1 MSIYTKDALFTA
13 ILSNDTEQIERLR
26 SQGAVLSDEVK
37 SVLSINRLS
46 ALHSKEALWAITFD
60 FQCAVRP
67 MSAEDFIGTVRTL
80 REETGETLFFFP
92 AMWTDIKR
100 IMFEDGVWEC
110 VLDCFDHKMNKT
122 RTMRDIIKR
131 DRADILAICAKHG
144 WLSQAKKRDEMIEYA
159 TANCKTECT
168 AWLLEFKNKNF
179 DLAAERKKAEK
190 NAEREL
196 NASPNSVAELKK
208 LWKYE
213 KQEDGTIIIT
223 GYKGNRTEVIVPE
236 RIGSGAV
243 TAIGEYA
250 FSPNARRLTE
260 EQTVARC
267 RITKVV
273 IPEGVTTIGENAF
286 GGSGVVR
293 GNFNAFSDL
302 SEVVLPST
310 LDFFTSKASAENA
323 PMIFRGCP
331 RLTVKVPHSPYAEIF
346 CRRNKVDFE
355 FILD

>member
-1 MSIYTKDALFTA
+1 MSVYTKDALFTA
-13 ILSNDTEQIERLR
+13 ILTNDLEEIKRLK

-37 SVLSINRLS
+37 SVLSVNRKLTPQNEDVFGS
-46 ALHSKEALWAITFD
+46 IDCD
-60 FQCAVRP
+60 FQSAVRQRR
-67 MSAEDFIGTVRTL
+67 AADFIKTIRAL
-80 REETGETLFFFP
+80 REEIGEPLFFMP
-92 AMWTDIKR
+92 AIWSDIKKM
-100 IMFEDGVWEC
+100 MFEDGVWEC
-110 VLDCFDHKMNKT
+110 VLDCFDHKMNKA

-131 DRADILAICAKHG
+131 GRADLLAVCEEHG
-144 WLSQAKKRDEMIEYA
+144 WLSQPKKRDEMIEYA
-159 TANCKTECT
+159 TENGKTECT
-168 AWLLEFKNKNF
+168 AFLLDFKSRTA
-179 DLAAERKKAEK
+179 DIAAERAKAEK
-190 NAEREL
+190 KAEREL
-196 NASPNSVAELKK
+196 NASPKSAAELKK

-223 GYKGNRTEVIVPE
+223 GYKGNRTEIVVPG

-243 TAIGEYA
+243 TAVGEYA

-260 EQTVARC
+260 EQAVARC
-267 RITKVV
+267 RITRVV

-302 SEVVLPST
+302 REVVLPST

-323 PMIFRGCP
+323 PMIFRSCP
-331 RLTVKVPHSPYAEIF
+331 KLTVKIPHSPYAEIF
-346 CRRNKVDFE
+346 CRKNKVNFE